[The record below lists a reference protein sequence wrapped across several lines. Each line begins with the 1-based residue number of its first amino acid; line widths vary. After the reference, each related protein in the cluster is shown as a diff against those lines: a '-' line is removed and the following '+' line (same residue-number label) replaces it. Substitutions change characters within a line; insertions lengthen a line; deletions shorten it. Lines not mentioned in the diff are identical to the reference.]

1 MGQCAQDTA
10 RKMLGG
16 CPDIGSFRFWFAD
29 QRWEWSDDAAA
40 IYGYAPGEAEPSA
53 ELLQRHLH
61 PDDRERVAQAL
72 ADAVETAS
80 PFCTRHRIIDTQNEM
95 HDVIVIGDQLFDEDG
110 AVVGSAGYLI
120 DVTETLEDNRQ
131 ETLDDLLPDVIDARA
146 VIEQAKGVIM
156 FVYGVNADQAFRVLR
171 WRSQETNI
179 KIRTLA
185 EQLVADVVAMGG
197 ALVQQ
202 RTRFDHLLLT
212 LQRRVTPGQPV
223 AD

>member
-1 MGQCAQDTA
+1 MGQREQEAA
-10 RKMLGG
+10 SEMLGG

-40 IYGYAPGEAEPSA
+40 IHGYAPGEAEPST
-53 ELLQRHLH
+53 ELLQRHQH
-61 PDDRERVAQAL
+61 PDDRRRVSAVL
-72 ADAVETAS
+72 AEAVETAT
-80 PFCTRHRIIDTQNEM
+80 PFCTRHRIIDTAGDT
-95 HDVIVIGDQLFDEDG
+95 HDVIVIGDRLFDEQG
-110 AVVGSAGYLI
+110 TVVGSSGYFI
-120 DVTETLEDNRQ
+120 DVTETLEGNLQ
-131 ETLDDLLPDVIDARA
+131 EALDDLLPDVIDARA
-146 VIEQAKGVIM
+146 VIEQAKGVVM
-156 FVYGVNADQAFRVLR
+156 FVYGVSADHAFRVLR
-171 WRSQETNI
+171 WRSQETNV

-212 LQRRVTPGQPV
+212 VHHRVAPPETV